1 MWKTL
6 NSPIIIAA
14 LVLVAIFTYDQL
26 REDSASS
33 EIREIYEELV
43 SIGEDAKDD
52 LERKKIIQGFVKE
65 AGKQLSEGLGSLN
78 SEAKKK
84 EKAEE
89 NKHFFEVR
97 SLVEISTPKIIENTE
112 YSNIKKS
119 VIYHVKNGSKE
130 YLSKVAHT
138 IALYNQEGLVLVK
151 DEWGQIKLAPGET
164 KPFSHNINNELV
176 FDTVK
181 ITVNDISIM
190 KVAK

>member
-6 NSPIIIAA
+6 NSPIIITA
-14 LVLVAIFTYDQL
+14 LVLAAIFTYDQL
-26 REDSASS
+26 RGNSASS
-33 EIREIYEELV
+33 EIREVYEELV
-43 SIGEDAKDD
+43 SISEDAKDD
-52 LERKKIIQGFVKE
+52 LERKKIIEGFVKE
-65 AGKQLSEGLGSLN
+65 AGKQLSEGLGSFN

-89 NKHFFEVR
+89 NKHFFEVK
-97 SLVEISTPKIIENTE
+97 SLVEISSPKIIENKE

-130 YLSKVAHT
+130 YLSKAAHT
-138 IALYNQEGLVLVK
+138 IALYNKEDLVMVK

-164 KPFSHNINNELV
+164 KPFSHNINNDLV

-190 KVAK
+190 DVAK